1 MPILAHSVSFKKCI
15 RVLSYITNAFVY
27 ITSAMHG
34 FQQGAQLSQHQQ
46 QPQHIQAPSMHP
58 LGPEQLQQVY
68 QHGIH
73 LQPLSH
79 RQPCYT
85 QTQHSVK
92 EPPLGKQQPRYS
104 QARHSV
110 KDPPLGQQQTGYQY
124 GVQHPLPDWQQ
135 PGYIQQQ
142 HDFEPPPGQ
151 QQSQY
156 TQLQHSQYPP
166 PGQQQPGYPQAQY
179 GNQHPPAGQQYHTNT
194 QLQQPPPSGQF
205 TGERQGIL
213 GGK

>member
-1 MPILAHSVSFKKCI
+1 M
-15 RVLSYITNAFVY
+15 SYITNAFVY
-27 ITSAMHG
+27 ITSGMHG

-46 QPQHIQAPSMHP
+46 HIQHIQAPSMHP
-58 LGPEQLQQVY
+58 VGPELLQQEY

-79 RQPCYT
+79 RQPSYLQPQHGVQQQPWYN
-85 QTQHSVK
+85 QTQVHSVKNPPLGEQQPRYSQAWHSVK
-92 EPPLGKQQPRYS
+92 EPPLGQQR
-104 QARHSV
+104 
-110 KDPPLGQQQTGYQY
+110 TGYQY
-124 GVQHPLPDWQQ
+124 GVQQ
-135 PGYIQQQ
+135 YIQQQ

-156 TQLQHSQYPP
+156 TQLQHSQYPL
-166 PGQQQPGYPQAQY
+166 PGQKQPGYPQAQY